1 MGETNILRAIVKF
14 LAAEAIALCYFLWGP
29 MDGYMKTLIAFIV
42 IDYITGVVAATKK
55 HSLNSE
61 TGFKGITKKVML
73 LALVAVCNILDT
85 QIIGGDKAFLRTAIV
100 SLYIA
105 NEGLSI
111 VENGGNFIPYPQRLK
126 SFLEQL
132 RDKSNATDVT
142 NGEEESKNVQEKNDK
157 TRSGK

>member
-1 MGETNILRAIVKF
+1 MPYSNISLIHIVRKQYVVKPIIYNF
-14 LAAEAIALCYFLWGP
+14 RLQN
-29 MDGYMKTLIAFIV
+29 FIV
-42 IDYITGVVAATKK
+42 IDYNTGVVAATKK

-132 RDKSNATDVT
+132 RDKSNGT
-142 NGEEESKNVQEKNDK
+142 GEEESKNVQEKNDK
-157 TRSGK
+157 TRNGK

>member
-1 MGETNILRAIVKF
+1 MGDTNILRVIVKF

-61 TGFKGITKKVML
+61 TGFRGITKKVML

-111 VENGGNFIPYPQRLK
+111 VENGGKFIPYPQRLK
-126 SFLEQL
+126 NFLEQL
-132 RDKSNATDVT
+132 RDKST
-142 NGEEESKNVQEKNDK
+142 GEEESKNVQEENDE